1 VTNGPVTRH
10 LDSKGYDVT
19 TGINPDLMAATK
31 DAVRGM
37 IDLLGKQHHLSPE
50 HAYMLCSVCADMR
63 ISEVVDQPNWV
74 VSCYLPRLV
83 FE

>member
-1 VTNGPVTRH
+1 
-10 LDSKGYDVT
+10 
-19 TGINPDLMAATK
+19 
-31 DAVRGM
+31 
-37 IDLLGKQHHLSPE
+37 
-50 HAYMLCSVCADMR
+50 MR